1 MKKFL
6 LSQSLLSKILRKVR
20 MTLRI
25 NPSLWGLPA
34 LKQRDCQLKKF
45 FSDPTPWLF
54 KERMNKN
61 PERRSPFNSKR
72 QRKTSKKLYH
82 LKRKR
87 QKKFKRKI
95 KKYIPRQMLSRP
107 QKKRITNQRAKCFRL
122 SLAVKWSR
130 ENSKRRY
137 LRNYSIRWRSLV
149 VLARRIEQMNPLH
162 R

>member
-1 MKKFL
+1 MKKIL

-20 MTLRI
+20 MTQRI
-25 NPSLWGLPA
+25 NHSLWGLPA
-34 LKQRDCQLKKF
+34 PKKRDFQFKKF
-45 FSDPTPWLF
+45 FSDPTLWIS
-54 KERMNKN
+54 KVKMNKTPVRRN
-61 PERRSPFNSKR
+61 PINLKRERKPGKNLS
-72 QRKTSKKLYH
+72 H

-87 QKKFKRKI
+87 KNKFKRMMKNLF
-95 KKYIPRQMLSRP
+95 PRQMLSRP
-107 QKKRITNQRAKCFRL
+107 QKKRITDQRAKCLRL

-137 LRNYSIRWRSLV
+137 LRNYSIRRRSLV